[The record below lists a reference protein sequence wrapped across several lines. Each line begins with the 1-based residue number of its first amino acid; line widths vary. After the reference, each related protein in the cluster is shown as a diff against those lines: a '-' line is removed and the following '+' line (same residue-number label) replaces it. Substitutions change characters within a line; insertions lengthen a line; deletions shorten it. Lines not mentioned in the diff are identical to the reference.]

1 MGTTLLKATFHV
13 YAIFDTRTF
22 AKNITLFKFFVSLL
36 LIIFFEISLIV
47 IYYIHTLCFLNC
59 TYNQFF

>member
-1 MGTTLLKATFHV
+1 MYMHYLTPALSQKI
-13 YAIFDTRTF
+13 YPIQIFR
-22 AKNITLFKFFVSLL
+22 FFV
-36 LIIFFEISLIV
+36 INYFFEISLIV